1 MSDFRNKL
9 PLIFAVL
16 FGIAILYFG
25 ATKLYELS
33 GPMRWGALMF
43 IACYITWLFAE
54 SKVALTESDK
64 GKTSADKG
72 TCEAY
77 AAGRALTVLSA
88 LAYPSWWEQPGVWM
102 PLGLAVFLAGVFFR
116 LIAIRTLG
124 QFYSHRVR
132 VMGDHQVVSSGPYQ
146 WVRHPA
152 YTGMLV
158 AHLGVVIFF
167 FNWVTLLMWSCVLL
181 PSMIMRIR
189 IEEKALFDLAGYPQY
204 AEGRKRLI
212 PAIW

>member
-16 FGIAILYFG
+16 FGIAIFYFG
-25 ATKLYELS
+25 ITKLIELS
-33 GPMRWGALMF
+33 GPMRWGALLF
-43 IACYITWLFAE
+43 IVCYITWLFAE

-77 AAGRALTVLSA
+77 AAGRALTVLAA
-88 LAYPSWWEQPGVWM
+88 LAYPTLWKEAGPWM
-102 PLGLAVFLAGVFFR
+102 PIGLMVFVSGVFFR

-132 VMGDHQVVSSGPYQ
+132 VMGDHQVVSNGPYRL
-146 WVRHPA
+146 VRHPA
-152 YTGMLV
+152 YTGMLI

-167 FNWVTLLMWSCVLL
+167 FNWYTLLMWLGILL
-181 PSMIMRIR
+181 PSMILRIR
-189 IEEKALFDLAGYPQY
+189 IEEKALFELKGYPEF
-204 AEGRKRLI
+204 AATRKRLI
-212 PAIW
+212 PGVW

>member
-1 MSDFRNKL
+1 MNDFRNKL

-16 FGIAILYFG
+16 FGVLILYFG
-25 ATKLYELS
+25 ISKLIELS

-43 IACYITWLFAE
+43 IACYISWLFME

-77 AAGRALTVLSA
+77 AAGRALTLLSA
-88 LAYPSWWEQPGVWM
+88 LAFPTVWTAPGAWM
-102 PLGLAVFLAGVFFR
+102 PIGFIVFICGVFFR

-132 VMGDHQVVSSGPYQ
+132 VMGHHQVVSSGPYQ

-152 YTGMLV
+152 YTGMLI

-167 FNWVTLLMWSCVLL
+167 FNWITLLMWACVLL
-181 PSMIMRIR
+181 PSMILRIN
-189 IEEKALFDLAGYPQY
+189 IEEKALFELAGYPEY
-204 AEGRKRLI
+204 AMNRKRLI
-212 PAIW
+212 PSVW

>member
-16 FGIAILYFG
+16 FGIAIFYFG
-25 ATKLYELS
+25 ITKLIELT
-33 GPMRWGALMF
+33 GPMRWGALLF
-43 IACYITWLFAE
+43 IACYLTWLFAE

-88 LAYPSWWEQPGVWM
+88 LAFPTLWSEAGAWM
-102 PLGLAVFLAGVFFR
+102 PIGLIVFISGVSFR

-132 VMGDHQVVSSGPYQ
+132 VMGDHQVVSNGPYR

-167 FNWVTLLMWSCVLL
+167 FNWLTFAMWLCVLL
-181 PSMIMRIR
+181 PSMILRIS
-189 IEEKALFDLAGYPQY
+189 IEEKALFELAGYPEY
-204 AEGRKRLI
+204 AQNRKRII
-212 PAIW
+212 PAVW